1 MVLYMTY
8 SASSLDR
15 VDDKMNGYYPIRT
28 REELDKIIATLGSYN
43 RIIIRKSFANDNFT
57 PQSLADYI
65 SNCSLIN
72 PNVIFDIDSETE
84 MYTVNN
90 FVERMLAIDTIEELI
105 DIAIQDEKQFFA
117 CYKSLTSNSNDMNMR
132 LSRSGSTLSKQ
143 KEANDALRQELDDVK
158 HELSIER
165 RNKVHLVNTLD
176 SLIGRINNQYGGA
189 IDKKKLFMQ
198 ENNRYDRVLYIK
210 ELTRVQYTDS
220 LLYYLKEILKVV
232 YKMPVRLL
240 VIESYYATGKV
251 QLYKDLTPHFELK
264 EKDVISGDILML
276 GVQPKLMMDILK
288 NPSNISMLI
297 VMDRAGYGV
306 PHIIDDNVEY
316 FYTMSDLDDKPLN
329 VPDARVISYSN
340 ETLNI
345 PLIKGFDKLDQTGK
359 MGHYSSLPIV
369 KKIIELLSL

>member
-369 KKIIELLSL
+369 KKIIEVLSL

>member
-8 SASSLDR
+8 SASSLNR

-316 FYTMSDLDDKPLN
+316 FYTMSDLNDKPLN

-369 KKIIELLSL
+369 KKIIEVLSL

>member
-1 MVLYMTY
+1 MTY

-316 FYTMSDLDDKPLN
+316 FYTMSDLGDKPLN

-369 KKIIELLSL
+369 KKIIEVLSL

>member
-316 FYTMSDLDDKPLN
+316 FYTMSDLNDKPLN

-369 KKIIELLSL
+369 KKIIEVLSL